1 MSASVSA
8 TQGVREI
15 MRVPTVRPSA
25 FLFRVVYPI
34 LILSWFSS
42 FASAQQRISLSGY
55 WERWIAGRLYDTVL
69 VPSSYHP
76 VGTATLAR
84 TLDLPQLTSGQRL
97 LLRFEGIAGN
107 GVLRFNG
114 HQIGILAPY
123 TPHVFDVT
131 GDAKPGNNKIEMEL
145 VDWQAP
151 LGLGPAA
158 AWEAWGGIIY
168 DAYAEIRTDPYIEN
182 ARLSYQL
189 SPDLK
194 TADCT
199 LDVFVRAT
207 TSQKLQLSSDLF
219 RGRDRVAHEE
229 QDTEVNTGSTV
240 KSLHWKLDSVQLWS
254 PADPALY
261 KLSVTLTSP
270 HGQDSFK
277 TDTGFRSLTVQGN
290 EFLLNGHPF
299 VFKGIARHGLWPN
312 QGYTLTPEQM
322 EQDFRMIKSMGANSV
337 RLVHY
342 PHAPH
347 EIEIAARLGLFVTQE
362 SGLTWIDFRKAPPTT
377 LQTGIN
383 ILQRVVQR
391 DWNNPAFWAI
401 LLANESTPTLDVMQ
415 EARQKIKALEPSI
428 LISTPGPSAPDHTL
442 ESVRR
447 LFDDADYDFY
457 TAHPYT
463 YQEGHF
469 AEVLDKFGS
478 AKPMVFTEWGGPVGK
493 LPRLMDREVRA
504 LGKLVQQRRLSG
516 TYFWEWADMTQYER
530 EDISMDG
537 PTLAEGVVTADRKV
551 RDDVFSKLAQLY
563 RYDVGVPAPP
573 ARSPVLLRLPILNA
587 AANSTYTTLALQSIA
602 DKQTSDWQALQSANI
617 AFWKENFGD
626 YLEKTSGEFAT
637 WDAAS
642 LRIGAIPFETA
653 QVNGHTRPVV
663 IRTGSTVEIPVH
675 ADADRLHFLGN
686 VTVPDGYPT
695 RGEPGAAIGSYMIY
709 YADGTKQ
716 EIPLHWGLEVTR
728 ANVVCSSA
736 LLNPIAQLAT
746 AVVRYMPNE
755 SYEDYRTMLYSAT
768 VKRKTID
775 RIVITMKPLP
785 SERPLISRPNETG
798 SGYAAG
804 ETSLLLFALT
814 TERF

>member
-1 MSASVSA
+1 
-8 TQGVREI
+8 
-15 MRVPTVRPSA
+15 MRVLNLQGSA
-25 FLFRVVYPI
+25 FLSRIILFT
-34 LILSWFSS
+34 LILPGFSAS
-42 FASAQQRISLSGY
+42 SSAQQRISLAGY
-55 WERWIAGRLYDTVL
+55 WERWIAGQLYDTVL

-76 VGTATLAR
+76 VGAATLTR
-84 TLDLPQLTSGQRL
+84 NVELPQIASGQRL

-114 HQIGILAPY
+114 HEIGILAPY
-123 TPHVFDVT
+123 TPHIFDVT
-131 GDAKPGNNKIEMEL
+131 SDALPGKNKIEMEL

-189 SPDLK
+189 SPDFK
-194 TADCT
+194 SADCT
-199 LDVFVRAT
+199 LDVFIRAT
-207 TSQKLQLSSDLF
+207 TSGKIQISSDLF
-219 RGRDRVAHEE
+219 HGQGRVAHQE
-229 QDTEVNTGSTV
+229 QDTEVNAGSTV
-240 KSLHWKLDSVQLWS
+240 KSLHWKLDSVEAWS
-254 PADPALY
+254 PDDPTLY
-261 KLSVTLTSP
+261 KLSITLNSP
-270 HGQDSFK
+270 HGQDTF
-277 TDTGFRSLTVQGN
+277 TTHTGFRSLVVQGN
-290 EFLLNGHPF
+290 QFLLNGHPF
-299 VFKGIARHGLWPN
+299 VFKGVARHGLWLN
-312 QGYTLTPEQM
+312 QGYTLTPEQI
-322 EQDFRMIKSMGANSV
+322 EQDFRMIKSMGANSI

-347 EIEIAARLGLFVTQE
+347 EIEIAARVGLFVTQE
-362 SGLTWIDFRKAPPTT
+362 SGLTWIDFRKAPSTT
-377 LQTGIN
+377 LQTGVN
-383 ILQRVVQR
+383 VLERVVQR

-401 LLANESTPTLDVMQ
+401 LLANESTPTLDVMK

-428 LISTPGPSAPDHTL
+428 LMSTPGPSAADHTL

-447 LFDDADYDFY
+447 LFDDAGYDFY
-457 TAHPYT
+457 SAHPYT
-463 YQEGHF
+463 YDERHF
-469 AEVLDKFGS
+469 AEVLDKFGN

-504 LGKLVQQRRLSG
+504 LGKLVQQGRLSG

-551 RDDVFSKLAQLY
+551 RDEVFSKLAELY
-563 RYDVGVPAPP
+563 RYDVGLPAPLT
-573 ARSPVLLRLPILNA
+573 RSPVLLPSSTLNA
-587 AANSTYTTLALQSIA
+587 AANSNYTTVALQSIA
-602 DKQTSDWQALQSANI
+602 EKQASDWQALQSANI
-617 AFWKENFGD
+617 AYWKENFGD

-653 QVNGHTRPVV
+653 QVSGHTRPLV
-663 IRTGSTVEIPVH
+663 IRTGSTVEIPIQSE
-675 ADADRLHFLGN
+675 ADRLHFLGN

-695 RGEPGAAIGSYMIY
+695 RGEPGSVIGSYTIY

-716 EIPLHWGLEVTR
+716 EIPLRWGLEVAR
-728 ANVVCSSA
+728 ANMVCSSA

-746 AVVRYMPNE
+746 PVIGYVPNE
-755 SYEDYRTMLYSAT
+755 SYEDYRTFLYTAA

-775 RIVITMKPLP
+775 RIVITMKSLP
-785 SERPLISRPNETG
+785 SERPLISLPNETG

-814 TERF
+814 AERF

>member
-1 MSASVSA
+1 
-8 TQGVREI
+8 
-15 MRVPTVRPSA
+15 MRVSNLQGSA
-25 FLFRVVYPI
+25 FLPRVMFSI
-34 LILSWFSS
+34 LILSGFSAS
-42 FASAQQRISLSGY
+42 ASAQQRISLAGY
-55 WERWIAGRLYDTVL
+55 WERWIAGKLYDTVL

-76 VGTATLAR
+76 VGTATLTR
-84 TLDLPQLTSGQRL
+84 NLDLPQLASGQRL

-107 GVLRFNG
+107 GMLRFNG
-114 HQIGILAPY
+114 RQIGILAPY
-123 TPHVFDVT
+123 TPHTFDVT
-131 GDAKPGNNKIEMEL
+131 SDAEPGKNKIEMEL

-194 TADCT
+194 SADCT
-199 LDVFVRAT
+199 LDVFVRAA
-207 TSQKLQLSSDLF
+207 TSQKIQLSSDLF
-219 RGRDRVAHEE
+219 QKLDGVAHEE
-229 QDTEVNTGSTV
+229 QDTEVNPGSTV
-240 KSLHWKLDSVQLWS
+240 KSVHWKLDRVHLWS
-254 PADPALY
+254 PADPTLY
-261 KLSVTLTSP
+261 TLSVKLNSP
-270 HGQDSFK
+270 DGQDTFR
-277 TDTGFRSLTVQGN
+277 TETGFRSLVVHGN
-290 EFLLNGHPF
+290 QFFLNGHPF
-299 VFKGIARHGLWPN
+299 VFKGVARHGLWTK

-347 EIEIAARLGLFVTQE
+347 EVEIAARLGLFVTQE
-362 SGLTWIDFRKAPPTT
+362 SGLTWIDFRKAPQST

-383 ILQRVVQR
+383 VLERVVRR

-401 LLANESTPTLDVMQ
+401 LLANESTPTLDVMK

-428 LISTPGPSAPDHTL
+428 LMSTPGPSAPDHTF
-442 ESVRR
+442 ESVRQ

-463 YQEGHF
+463 YSEGHF

-504 LGKLVQQRRLSG
+504 LGKLVEQGRLSG

-537 PTLAEGVVTADRKV
+537 PILAEGVVTADRKV
-551 RDDVFSKLAQLY
+551 RDDVFSKLAELY
-563 RYDVGVPAPP
+563 RYDIGVPAPLP
-573 ARSPVLLRLPILNA
+573 RSPVMLPSPILNA
-587 AANSTYTTLALQSIA
+587 AANNTYTTVALQPVVQ
-602 DKQTSDWQALQSANI
+602 KQESDWQAVQSANI

-626 YLEKTSGEFAT
+626 YLQKNSGNLTT

-653 QVNGHTRPVV
+653 QVSGHTRPVV
-663 IRTGSTVEIPVH
+663 IRTGSTTEIPVH
-675 ADADRLHFLGN
+675 AAADRLHFLGN

-695 RGEPGAAIGSYMIY
+695 RGEPGATVGSYTIC

-716 EIPLHWGLEVTR
+716 EIPLRWGLEVTR
-728 ANVVCSSA
+728 ANVVSSSS

-746 AVVRYMPNE
+746 PVLRYTPDQ
-755 SYEDYRTMLYSAT
+755 SYEDYRTFLYTAA
-768 VKRKTID
+768 VKRKTMD
-775 RIVITMKPLP
+775 RVVITMKPLP
-785 SERPLISRPNETG
+785 SERPLISLPSETG

-804 ETSLLLFALT
+804 ETTLLLFAIT
-814 TERF
+814 AERF

>member
-1 MSASVSA
+1 
-8 TQGVREI
+8 
-15 MRVPTVRPSA
+15 MRVLNLQGRA
-25 FLFRVVYPI
+25 FVSRVVFFV
-34 LILSWFSS
+34 LILSGFSPPA
-42 FASAQQRISLSGY
+42 FAQQRISLAGY
-55 WERWIAGRLYDTVL
+55 WERWIAGQLYDTVL

-84 TLDLPQLTSGQRL
+84 NLELPQIASGQRL
-97 LLRFEGIAGN
+97 LLRFEGISGN

-114 HQIGILAPY
+114 RQIGTLAPY

-131 GDAKPGNNKIEMEL
+131 SDAWPGKNEIQMEL

-189 SPDLK
+189 SPDFRS
-194 TADCT
+194 ADCT

-207 TSQKLQLSSDLF
+207 AAQKVQLAFDLL
-219 RGRDRVAHEE
+219 RGQGRVAHEE
-229 QDTEVNTGSTV
+229 QDTEVNPGSTV
-240 KSLHWKLDSVQLWS
+240 KTLHWKMDSVYLWS
-254 PADPALY
+254 PDDPALY
-261 KLSVTLTSP
+261 KVSVTLNSP
-270 HGQDSFK
+270 HGQDIF
-277 TDTGFRSLTVQGN
+277 TTETGFRSLIVQGN
-290 EFLLNGHPF
+290 QFVLNGHPF
-299 VFKGIARHGLWPN
+299 VFKGVARHGLWLN

-322 EQDFRMIKSMGANSV
+322 EQDFRMIKSMGANSI

-347 EIEIAARLGLFVTQE
+347 EIEIAARIGLFVTQE
-362 SGLTWIDFRKAPPTT
+362 SGLTWIDFRKAPQTT

-383 ILQRVVQR
+383 VLERVVQR
-391 DWNNPAFWAI
+391 DWNNPAFWAV
-401 LLANESTPTLDVMQ
+401 LLANESTPTLDVMK

-428 LISTPGPSAPDHTL
+428 LMSTPGPSAADHTV

-447 LFDDADYDFY
+447 LFDDAGYDFY
-457 TAHPYT
+457 SAHPYT
-463 YQEGHF
+463 YDERHF
-469 AEVLDKFGS
+469 AEVLDKFGN

-504 LGKLVQQRRLSG
+504 LGKLEQQGRLSG

-551 RDDVFSKLAQLY
+551 RDDVFSKLAELY
-563 RYDVGVPAPP
+563 RYDVGVPAALP
-573 ARSPVLLRLPILNA
+573 RTPVLLPSSILNA
-587 AANSTYTTLALQSIA
+587 AANSTYATVALQSIA
-602 DKQTSDWQALQSANI
+602 EKQESDWQALQSANI

-637 WDAAS
+637 WDAPT
-642 LRIGAIPFETA
+642 LRLGAIPFETA
-653 QVNGHTRPVV
+653 QVSGHTRPVV
-663 IRTGSTVEIPVH
+663 IRTGSAVEIPIH
-675 ADADRLHFLGN
+675 AEADRLHFLGN

-695 RGEPGAAIGSYMIY
+695 RGEPGGVIGTYTID

-716 EIPLHWGLEVTR
+716 EIPLRWGLEVAR

-746 AVVRYMPNE
+746 PVIKFVPNE
-755 SYEDYRTMLYSAT
+755 SYEDYRTFLYTAP

-785 SERPLISRPNETG
+785 SERPLISLPNETG

-814 TERF
+814 AERF